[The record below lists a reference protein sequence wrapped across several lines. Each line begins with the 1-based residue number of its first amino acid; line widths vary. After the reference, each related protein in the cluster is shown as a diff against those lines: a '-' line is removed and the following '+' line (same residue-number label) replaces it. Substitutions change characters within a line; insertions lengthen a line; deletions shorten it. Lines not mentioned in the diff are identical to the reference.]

1 MKMKKKILAL
11 ISAAVMLGASGC
23 ADDSVIRDQAKQTT
37 ITLSWWGNDSRNEY
51 TIEAVS
57 RFEKLHPEI
66 KVKCSYSEWSG
77 YEARSQVQMISGTE
91 ADVMQIN
98 VGWLGQ
104 YSPDGQGY
112 YDLEK
117 LSDIIQLSNFPKE
130 MLDYGRQNGVLNAI
144 PIAMNAE
151 TLYINK
157 DVYDRFGLSVPQTWD
172 DLFRAAKTLSK
183 HSIYAVAGAAKSLW
197 LYTITYAEQV
207 TGRQFLNENSEI
219 AFSADD
225 LKVMI
230 EFYCR
235 LVNEKVCPKV
245 EDFQRYNI
253 DNGTYAGVVGW
264 VSDALN
270 YYKDVM
276 AKGTVIVP
284 ASYTALDPAKDGE
297 GWYAKPATLYA
308 MSRNTEHPKEA
319 AMLLDFMLN
328 SKEWAELQGVEKGI
342 PISTTARN
350 YLDENGMLSGLQF
363 EASQI
368 MEKNERIK
376 PMNAL
381 VENAGLYNGFFDAC
395 NLVLFDKAALDE
407 ASKLLFETY
416 AGSFS
421 TVGGKAPETESNSD
435 SKQ

>member
-1 MKMKKKILAL
+1 MRKINTFKKLLAVVT
-11 ISAAVMLGASGC
+11 AAVTLGLSGC
-23 ADDSVIRDQAKQTT
+23 TDEDVVRRQADQTI

-51 TIEAVS
+51 TIEAVQ

-98 VGWLGQ
+98 VGWLSQ
-104 YSPDGQGY
+104 YSPDGKGY

-117 LSDIIQLSNFPKE
+117 LADTIDLSNFTE
-130 MLDYGRQNGVLNAI
+130 DMLNYGRCSGVLNAI

-157 DVYDRFGLSVPQTWD
+157 TVYDSFGISVPKTWD
-172 DLFRAAKTLSK
+172 DLFKAAKTLSK

-197 LYTITYAEQV
+197 LYSITYTEQV
-207 TGRQFLNENSEI
+207 TGKRFFNENSEI
-219 AFSADD
+219 TFTADD
-225 LKVMI
+225 FKVMM
-230 EFYCR
+230 EFYNSM
-235 LVNEKVCPKV
+235 VQNKVCPKV

-253 DNGTYAGVVGW
+253 DNGAYAGVVAW

-270 YYKDVM
+270 YYKDVI
-276 AKGTVIVP
+276 AAGSEIIP
-284 ASYTALDPAKDGE
+284 ADYTAFDPSDSGK

-342 PISTTARN
+342 PASSAARK
-350 YLDENGMLSGLQF
+350 YLDETGKLSGLQY
-363 EASQI
+363 EASQV
-368 MEKNERIK
+368 MENNALIR
-376 PMNAL
+376 PMNSIIEDSAL
-381 VENAGLYNGFFDAC
+381 YDTFFDHC
-395 NLVLFDKAALDE
+395 DLVLFNKADIDE
-407 ASKLLFETY
+407 ATKQLYEKYAETY
-416 AGSFS
+416 AM
-421 TVGGKAPETESNSD
+421 A
-435 SKQ
+435 KQT